1 MKKILFLLVVMLIP
15 FGSVK
20 ADTLNLK
27 AKSAILIDQ
36 NTGEILYKLNEN
48 ERRPMA
54 SMTKVMS
61 LLLIMEQIDN
71 GGLKYEDEVVIS
83 DVASAMGGSQIF
95 LQPGDKYTVR
105 ELLKAVAMASAN
117 DAVTALA
124 EKISGSKEA
133 FIEKMN
139 TRASELGLKNTHF
152 VNVHGLDD
160 DNHYTSAYDM
170 AIMAKE
176 LLKHEDII
184 NFTSVYEEYLK
195 RPDGSQIWLVNTNK
209 LVRFYDGVDGLK
221 TGYTSNAGYCLTSTA
236 KKNNLRLIGVV
247 MGEDSI
253 ENRSQDTVKLLNY
266 GFNTYKVN
274 LIKAKNEVVG
284 RVKVEKGKLDY
295 ADVILKEDAIE
306 LLKTS
311 DKPSNYNFE
320 MTVQSIKA
328 PVKKGTVIG
337 KIKILD
343 ESNKLINEVEVAV
356 KEDILKANLLDLF
369 MNNLKMTLS
378 FN

>member
-1 MKKILFLLVVMLIP
+1 MKKIIFMLVLLLIP
-15 FGSVK
+15 LNYVK
-20 ADTLNLK
+20 ADTLSLK

-54 SMTKVMS
+54 SMTKIMS
-61 LLLIMEQIDN
+61 LLLIMEKIDD
-71 GGLKYEDEVVIS
+71 GSLKYEDEVVVS
-83 DVASAMGGSQIF
+83 DVASSMGGSQIF
-95 LQPGDKYTVR
+95 LQPGDKYSVK
-105 ELLKAVAMASAN
+105 ELLKAVAMSSAN
-117 DAVTALA
+117 DAIVALA
-124 EKISGSKEA
+124 EKTYGSKEA

-139 TRASELGLKNTHF
+139 SRASELGLKNTNF

-160 DNHYTSAYDM
+160 ENHYSSAYDM
-170 AIMAKE
+170 AIMARE

-221 TGYTSNAGYCLTSTA
+221 TGYTSSAGYCLTSTA
-236 KKNNLRLIGVV
+236 MKNNLRLIGVV
-247 MGEDSI
+247 MGEDTI
-253 ENRSQDTVKLLNY
+253 ESRSQDTVKLLNY

-284 RVKVEKGKLDY
+284 RIRVEGGKFDY
-295 ADVILKEDAIE
+295 ADVILKEDATE

-311 DKPSNYNFE
+311 DKASKYNYE
-320 MTVQSIKA
+320 MTVDVINA
-328 PVKKGTVIG
+328 PVKKGSVIG
-337 KIKILD
+337 KIKILN
-343 ESNKLINEVEVAV
+343 ENNKLINEVDITI
-356 KEDILKANLLDLF
+356 KEDVPKANLLDLF
-369 MNNLKMTLS
+369 ARNLKMVLS